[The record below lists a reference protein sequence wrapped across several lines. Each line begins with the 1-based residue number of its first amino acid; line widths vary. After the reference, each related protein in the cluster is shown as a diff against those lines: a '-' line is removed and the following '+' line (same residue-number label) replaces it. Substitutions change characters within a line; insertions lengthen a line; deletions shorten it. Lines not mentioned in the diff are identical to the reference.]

1 MSFEVLLSV
10 VTGDEADRPVLD
22 ATGSVAAQFRSQID
36 VLHVSED
43 PHSLPYLEAGVA
55 PGVVAS
61 IVAAVDEQIA
71 ARKAKAKDAFS
82 RWAKAATPQA
92 EPRWIERTGTEQEIA
107 LQGRYADLIVIGR
120 PAETDDNLTTA
131 LLSGTL
137 EAALFGTPRP
147 VLLVPPALKA
157 PPTFAGAPVAVA
169 WNGSLEA
176 DRAIGD
182 AMPFL
187 RGASKVTIVLG
198 EEDRRKADADPHAL
212 TDYLARHGI
221 QAAVVKSKVE
231 ASNAGRYILD
241 EARKAG
247 AGLLVMGAY
256 THSRLREFVLGGVT
270 KHVCARAELPVFM
283 TH

>member
-10 VTGDEADRPVLD
+10 VTGDPVDRAVLD
-22 ATGSVAAQFRSQID
+22 VTGAVAAPFRSHID
-36 VLHVSED
+36 VLHVSDD
-43 PHSLPYLEAGVA
+43 PHSLPYLDAGVA
-55 PGVVAS
+55 PGVVNS
-61 IVAAVDEQIA
+61 IVAAVDAQIA
-71 ARKAKAKDAFS
+71 ARKAKAQETFS
-82 RWAKAATPQA
+82 HWSKSAGLQAA
-92 EPRWIERTGTEQEIA
+92 PRWIERKGTEQEIA

-120 PAETDDNLTTA
+120 SAEADDNLTKA

-147 VLLVPPALKA
+147 VLLVPPAPKA
-157 PPTFAGAPVAVA
+157 TPALVGAPIAVA

-187 RGASKVTIVLG
+187 QEASKVTIILG
-198 EEDRRKADADPHAL
+198 EEDRRKADPGVLA
-212 TDYLARHGI
+212 DYLARHGVE
-221 QAAVVKSKVE
+221 AAVVKSKVE
-231 ASNAGRYILD
+231 ANDAGRFILG
-241 EARKAG
+241 EAKNAG

-270 KHVCARAELPVFM
+270 RHVCTKAELPVFM